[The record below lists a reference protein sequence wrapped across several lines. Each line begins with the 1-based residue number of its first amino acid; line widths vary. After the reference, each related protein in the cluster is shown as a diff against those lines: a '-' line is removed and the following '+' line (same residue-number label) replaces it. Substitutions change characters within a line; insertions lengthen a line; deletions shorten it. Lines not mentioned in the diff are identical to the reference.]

1 MKKTIKF
8 FSMAALAML
17 GAMTVSCSS
26 DNDEFLSE
34 QPVNKKNLVTTT
46 VTVGFDDATTRT
58 LVDNGTKLV
67 NTFAVGDKIVV
78 FYNDPSNNSMRA
90 ESEAL
95 AAGDI
100 KDGGKTA
107 TFTITL
113 TDPKLGNSSGFRA
126 VYPANMA
133 KPSISIV
140 QDPSKDEYTIEYG
153 NLDAQDG
160 TLATLGTKL
169 NLAMYQG
176 WLSDG
181 KVPSFTLENK
191 LTIAKFSI
199 KDKASNNI
207 TSDITELTISDG
219 TNSYAVT
226 PSSLS
231 EIYVAM
237 KPIGTS
243 KAITFDAATALNT
256 YNKSV
261 VTSKAFTAGHITPVS
276 LTMYEC
282 KALSDA
288 AAEDLGKVIG
298 ANGKIFADA
307 TIATGAGT
315 TAVAKITYVGS
326 ATGETS
332 PYNHGLALALSDAN
346 DGNSCYWSTS
356 KSSKV
361 HAYNTISYDDFST
374 TSESGLQ
381 YNSYD
386 PDHDTDEYPAFK
398 AAKANNSTTA
408 PTGCSAWF
416 LPTGYQWQLMI
427 TAAGDYATLK
437 TNANLSSS
445 FYWSSTE
452 NDANNAW
459 SIISSWACLTK
470 DTNAKVRSA
479 IAF

>member
-1 MKKTIKF
+1 
-8 FSMAALAML
+8 MAALAML

-243 KAITFDAATALNT
+243 KTITFDAATALNT

-261 VTSKAFTAGHITPVS
+261 VTSKAFTTGHITPVS

-315 TAVAKITYVGS
+315 TAVAKIAYVGG
-326 ATGETS
+326 ATGEASYT
-332 PYNHGLALALSDAN
+332 HGLALALSDAN

-356 KSSKV
+356 KSSTV
-361 HAYNTISYDDFST
+361 HTYSTTSYDDFST
-374 TSESGLQ
+374 NSESGLQ

-386 PDHDTDEYPAFK
+386 PDHDTDDYPAFK
-398 AAKANNSTTA
+398 AAMANNGTTA
-408 PTGCSAWF
+408 PTNCSAWF

-437 TNANLSSS
+437 TNASLSSN

-452 NDANNAW
+452 YDDGNAW
-459 SIISSWACLTK
+459 SIIGSWACIGK